1 MIAVAPPRRSRA
13 GLTAGDRTGRVGDVL
28 GRLILLFTTVPLL
41 ELALLLW
48 IGSRVGVAPTIALI
62 LLTGALGATL
72 ARHQGLATWRR
83 FDAALAAGR
92 LPGREL
98 AEGLL
103 ILVAGAVLL
112 TPGVL
117 TDAAGFLI
125 LVPAVRRR
133 LVDRVVRGA
142 RRRMVV
148 VGPAGRRTD
157 GPARPRSARS
167 DDEGEVLDA
176 EFEVVNRD
184 PPDRSAD

>member
-1 MIAVAPPRRSRA
+1 
-13 GLTAGDRTGRVGDVL
+13 VL
-28 GRLILLFTTVPLL
+28 VRLILLFTTVPLL

-48 IGSRVGVAPTIALI
+48 IGSRVGVLPTVALI
-62 LLTGALGATL
+62 LLTGVLGAAL
-72 ARHQGLATWRR
+72 ARHQGFATWRR
-83 FDAALAAGR
+83 FDAALSEGR

-125 LVPAVRRR
+125 LVPAVRKP
-133 LVDRVVRGA
+133 LIDRVVRAA

-148 VGPAGRRTD
+148 AGPRPGDSSEAGSPT
-157 GPARPRSARS
+157 GAPGSGSAGGS
-167 DDEGEVLDA
+167 EPGDVIEA
-176 EFEVVNRD
+176 EFEVVD
-184 PPDRSAD
+184 PEPPVSSR